1 MKKNKI
7 EIIRLECSCCGK
19 IFYKCRRCYRN
30 NCYCSEKCRKSGL
43 RECQKKAKKIYRKTE
58 KGKKQHAA
66 SEKKRRSKKKRLIKQ
81 PLKKYQS
88 CMCIMMN
95 LLQKYK
101 RETKAKCQSCEIE
114 GEVMEKFSKRGY

>member
-1 MKKNKI
+1 LNVAAAEKYSINVGGVI
-7 EIIRLECSCCGK
+7 EIIV
-19 IFYKCRRCYRN
+19 IAVRN
-30 NCYCSEKCRKSGL
+30 AGNPAS
-43 RECQKKAKKIYRKTE
+43 ECQKKAKKIYRKTE